1 MNQILFINHM
11 NNIILRK
18 CIYIFIDCIFIFE
31 ISSNSDINNIDNIQN
46 IDIRILNKSGSKVS
60 GK

>member
-1 MNQILFINHM
+1 MY
-11 NNIILRK
+11 
-18 CIYIFIDCIFIFE
+18 IYIFIDCIFIFE

>member
-1 MNQILFINHM
+1 M

-31 ISSNSDINNIDNIQN
+31 ISSNSDINNINNIQN